1 MGPAVILAADVGGT
15 KSYLAIFDPTDRS
28 YEPLVE
34 RRYAT
39 TDFPGVPEL
48 LAFFVRDAGH
58 QPTRVVLG
66 VPGPV
71 RHPPVRPVNLPWVI
85 DPQEIGAALG
95 TEEVY
100 LLNDLEAT
108 SYGTVVLQP
117 HDLVE
122 LNAGVPD
129 ATGNIAVIAAGT
141 GLGEG
146 GLCWAGDRYVA
157 VSSEG
162 GHASFSPGTDLEAEL
177 WKWLFTQFGH
187 VSWERVLSG
196 PGLGH
201 IYDFL
206 KESGHG
212 HEPPWLREELAASQD
227 RAGSISRVASED
239 RCDLARQA
247 VDLFVSLYGAEA
259 GNLALKMLASGGV
272 YVGGGIAAKI
282 ADLLVQG
289 SFMDAFAEK
298 GRVSDILR
306 DMPVHVVLND
316 KAGLLGAAYYGAHL
330 AGS

>member
-1 MGPAVILAADVGGT
+1 MGPPVILAADVGGT
-15 KSYLAIFDPTDRS
+15 KSYLAIFDPGDET

-34 RRYAT
+34 RRYTT

-48 LAFFVRDAGH
+48 LDFFVRDTGH
-58 QPTRVVLG
+58 HPTRVVLG

-85 DPQEIGAALG
+85 DPTEIGVALE
-95 TEEVY
+95 TDEVY

-108 SYGTVVLQP
+108 SYGTVILPP
-117 HDLVE
+117 HDLVQ

-129 ATGNIAVIAAGT
+129 RTGNIAVIAAGT

-146 GLCWAGDRYVA
+146 GLCWAGDRYMA
-157 VSSEG
+157 ISSEG
-162 GHASFSPGTDLEAEL
+162 GHASFSPGTDLEAQL

-187 VSWERVLSG
+187 VSWERVISG
-196 PGLGH
+196 PGLVH

-206 KESGHG
+206 RECGHG
-212 HEPPWLREELAASQD
+212 HEPPWLRDELADSHD
-227 RAGSISRVASED
+227 RAGTISRVAGEA
-239 RCDLARQA
+239 RCDLATHS
-247 VDLFVSLYGAEA
+247 VELFVSLYGAEA
-259 GNLALKMLASGGV
+259 GNLALKMLATGGV
-272 YVGGGIAAKI
+272 FVGGGIAAKM
-282 ADLLVQG
+282 AELLRQG

-306 DMPVHVVLND
+306 EMPVHVVLND